1 MNIAATIPD
10 FNAPVVEHARR
21 DFPLLDA
28 GMTVGKALERIRREG
43 VGERVIYFYAIDEQE
58 RLVGVVP
65 TRRLLTTPL
74 EMPLREIMVPRV
86 VAVPTTATILEA
98 CEFFVLYKF
107 LAFPI
112 VDEQRRVV
120 GIIDANLF
128 AEEILEAGDSESR
141 QTGSHIAQVSPEFFE
156 ALGFHIDQ
164 IRGAS
169 PWRIFRFRF
178 PWLLVTVGG
187 GTLSA
192 ILAGFFET
200 TLAHSLV
207 LAFFLTMVLGLNE
220 SVSMQSMTVTIH
232 ALRSAQV
239 TWGWLATA
247 FRRELITALLLGAA
261 CGLVV
266 ALVVWIWRNDGAA
279 ALVIGGSIALSLVT
293 ACGFGLGVASLLR
306 RFELDPKIAAGPI
319 TLALA
324 DFFALVI
331 YFTGAW
337 LVLR

>member
-10 FNAPVVEHARR
+10 FNAPVLDHARK
-21 DFPLLDA
+21 DFPLLRA
-28 GMTVGKALERIRREG
+28 GMTVGEALERIRREG
-43 VGERVIYFYAIDEQE
+43 VGERVIYFYAIDEEE

-65 TRRLLTTPL
+65 TRRLLTASLETPL
-74 EMPLREIMVPRV
+74 RQIMVPRV
-86 VAVPTTATILEA
+86 AAVPATATILDA

-128 AEEILEAGDSESR
+128 AEEILEAGESESR
-141 QTGSHIAQVSPEFFE
+141 QVATPIAQMSPEFFE
-156 ALGFHIDQ
+156 ALGFHIEQ

-169 PWRIFRFRF
+169 PWRVFRFRF
-178 PWLLVTVGG
+178 PWLLVTVAG

-192 ILAGFFET
+192 ILAGLFEA

-220 SVSMQSMTVTIH
+220 SVSIQSMSVTIH

-239 TWGWLATA
+239 TWRWLATA
-247 FRRELITALLLGAA
+247 FRRELVTSLLLGAA

-266 ALVVWIWRNDGAA
+266 GLVVWLWRNNGAA
-279 ALVIGGSIALSLVT
+279 ALVIGGSIAFSLVT
-293 ACGFGLGVASLLR
+293 ACGFGLGVASLLHW
-306 RFELDPKIAAGPI
+306 FKLDPKIAAGPI

-331 YFTGAW
+331 YFTSAW